1 MPLPQI
7 ASVVLGLIYLITTIL
22 IICAIL
28 RIFAIHGELKEH
40 SKILKKQNELLKNII
55 EAISIA
61 DSNRREEFESSQ
73 PES

>member
-7 ASVVLGLIYLITTIL
+7 ASVVLGLIYLIITIL

-28 RIFAIHGELKEH
+28 RIFAIHGELKKH

-61 DSNRREEFESSQ
+61 DSNQREEFESSQ

>member
-7 ASVVLGLIYLITTIL
+7 ASVVLGLIYLIITIL

>member
-7 ASVVLGLIYLITTIL
+7 ASVVLGLIYLIITIL

-73 PES
+73 QES

>member
-7 ASVVLGLIYLITTIL
+7 ASVVLGLIYLIITIL

-73 PES
+73 LES

>member
-1 MPLPQI
+1 MPLPGI
-7 ASVVLGLIYLITTIL
+7 VSIVLGLVYIIIFIL
-22 IICAIL
+22 VICAIL